1 MGLVSSLDMVI
12 NAQEHGHA
20 VAGFAAYN
28 LETVKSLLETAA
40 ELRAPV
46 LMQTTGST
54 IDHAGLSYLAGLARI
69 VSDTIDVRVALHLD
83 HGSSLDRVRACLAAG
98 YTSIMV
104 DGSHLAYEDNVSFV
118 RAAVEL
124 AHPLGVPVEAEL
136 GRIGGVEDDL
146 EVDARDAW
154 MTDPEQAREFVNR
167 TGCDLLAP
175 AIGTA
180 HGMYRGVPTLDFTRL
195 LAIRQ
200 AVSVPLVLHG
210 ASGLPDELVR
220 RAIAEGVSKI
230 NIASELKEAFGGA
243 LRRYLVD
250 NPEENDP
257 RRYFPP
263 AVSAYRAVVE
273 DKIRLAGCEGT
284 VGF

>member
-1 MGLVSSLDMVI
+1 
-12 NAQEHGHA
+12 
-20 VAGFAAYN
+20 
-28 LETVKSLLETAA
+28 
-40 ELRAPV
+40 
-46 LMQTTGST
+46 
-54 IDHAGLSYLAGLARI
+54 
-69 VSDTIDVRVALHLD
+69 
-83 HGSSLDRVRACLAAG
+83 
-98 YTSIMV
+98 
-104 DGSHLAYEDNVSFV
+104 
-118 RAAVEL
+118 
-124 AHPLGVPVEAEL
+124 
-136 GRIGGVEDDL
+136 
-146 EVDARDAW
+146 